1 VQINNI
7 VFLISS
13 CRVFNKFAKAFI
25 ELDSENMYKHKR
37 WSVRE
42 ENALLEFCK
51 DFSDAGPAK
60 CKQLPVIGNILRHR
74 PCEYLRNKIK
84 QLATLP
90 AGSFMLTNAFAR
102 QRTAMR
108 KWTNTQPKV
117 KGMFDFDGFSGRY
130 PRPDYV

>member
-1 VQINNI
+1 MN
-7 VFLISS
+7 S
-13 CRVFNKFAKAFI
+13 CRVFNKFAKALRANNPRDMYGFI
-25 ELDSENMYKHKR
+25 G

-130 PRPDYV
+130 PRPDYDLAYNSE